1 MIKKALYT
9 TLIAAMASCGTTRNK
24 VDATTQAG
32 DLENSITGIAITD
45 NTVDASNSFWGELL
59 GEACREMDKE
69 NICLSPLSAQF
80 AMAMVA
86 GGAEGKTRTEILN
99 AMQLG
104 DSANIKGRRL
114 LNDIA
119 EKTVW
124 NEHGDV
130 RIANSIWIKEG
141 FEVKQKF
148 VDTNKEYFDALV
160 ESAEFN
166 QETVKRVN
174 DWCNENTNGKIPA
187 ILDRFTESDRML
199 LINAL
204 YLKAAWSKPFQE
216 RNTTDKKF
224 TTERGEEIEVPMM
237 MMRSNEQFYK
247 DDVVSMVT
255 KNLQGGYSMLF
266 ILPGEGVKCDEA
278 AEYVAKDFD
287 TFLKNMEVKDVSLS
301 LPKFTTDF
309 GMSLKNTL
317 ANLGIKR
324 AFGGKAQFGGISDE
338 ALYISD
344 VVQKT
349 YINVNEKGTEAAAV
363 TVAVAGL
370 LSMRPPKIEV
380 ITFDRPFIYAI
391 VKNSGNE
398 VLFAGK
404 VGNPTIK

>member
-1 MIKKALYT
+1 MIRKALY
-9 TLIAAMASCGTTRNK
+9 IALVATVASCGTTKNK
-24 VDATTQAG
+24 VETTTHANDIQDSMTEITAVEDKTAT
-32 DLENSITGIAITD
+32 E
-45 NTVDASNSFWGELL
+45 NSFWGKLL
-59 GEACREMDKE
+59 GEACREMNKE

-86 GGAEGKTRTEILN
+86 NGAEGKTRTEILDV
-99 AMQLG
+99 MQLG
-104 DSANIKGRRL
+104 DSANINSRRL
-114 LNDIA
+114 LDDIA
-119 EKTVW
+119 TKTVW

-130 RIANSIWIKEG
+130 RIANSIWIKDG
-141 FEVKQKF
+141 FDVKQKF

-160 ESAEFN
+160 ENAEFN

-174 DWCNENTNGKIPA
+174 EWCKENTNGKIQS
-187 ILDRFTESDRML
+187 ILDRFNDGDRML

-216 RNTTDKKF
+216 RNTTKKRF
-224 TTERGEEIEVPMM
+224 TTEKGEEIEVPMM
-237 MMRSNEQFYK
+237 MMRYNEQFYK
-247 DDVVSMVT
+247 DDVVAMVS
-255 KNLQGGYSMLF
+255 KRLQGGYSMLF

-278 AEYVAKDFD
+278 AEYVAKNFD
-287 TFLKNMEVKDVSLS
+287 TLLKNMEITDVNLS

-317 ANLGIKR
+317 ASLGIKR
-324 AFGGKAQFGGISDE
+324 AFGGKAQLGGISDE

-363 TVAVAGL
+363 TMAVAGL
-370 LSMRPPKIEV
+370 LSMRPSKIEV

-391 VKNSGNE
+391 VKDNSNE

-404 VGNPTIK
+404 VGNPAIK

>member
-1 MIKKALYT
+1 MVKRILYITAIIAIASCSTTKNKMNAT
-9 TLIAAMASCGTTRNK
+9 TLESGSGIGCEAVSST
-24 VDATTQAG
+24 ATAETA
-32 DLENSITGIAITD
+32 
-45 NTVDASNSFWGELL
+45 NSFWGKLL
-59 GEACREMDKE
+59 GEACREMNQE
-69 NICLSPLSAQF
+69 NICLSPMSAQF

-86 GGAEGKTRTEILN
+86 SGAEGKTKKEICD

-104 DSANIKGRRL
+104 DSANINSRRL
-114 LNDIA
+114 LDDIA
-119 EKTVW
+119 TKTVW

-141 FEVKQKF
+141 FDVKQEF
-148 VDTNKEYFDALV
+148 IDTNKEFFDALV

-174 DWCNENTNGKIPA
+174 DWCNENTNGKIPT
-187 ILDRFTESDRML
+187 IIDRFTDSDRML

-204 YLKAAWSKPFQE
+204 YLKAAWSKPFRE
-216 RNTTDKKF
+216 ENTTKQIF
-224 TTERGEEIEVPMM
+224 TTEKGEEIEVPTMAI
-237 MMRSNEQFYK
+237 RSNEPFYS
-247 DDVVSMVT
+247 DDMVSMVS
-255 KNLQGGYSMLF
+255 KRLQGGYSMLF

-287 TFLKNMEVKDVSLS
+287 TLLKNMEVCNVFLS

-309 GMSLKNTL
+309 SVSLKPIL
-317 ANLGIKR
+317 ANLGITG
-324 AFGGKAQFGGISDE
+324 AFGSKAQFGGISDE
-338 ALYISD
+338 ALFISD

-363 TVAVAGL
+363 TVAVAGA
-370 LSMRPPKIEV
+370 LSMRPPKTEV

-391 VKNSGNE
+391 VKDNGNH

-404 VGNPTIK
+404 VGNPIKK

>member
-32 DLENSITGIAITD
+32 DLENSITDIAITD
-45 NTVDASNSFWGELL
+45 NAVAASNSFWGELL

-80 AMAMVA
+80 AMAMA
-86 GGAEGKTRTEILN
+86 ACGAEGKTRTEILN

-148 VDTNKEYFDALV
+148 VETNKEYFDALV

-174 DWCNENTNGKIPA
+174 DWCNENTNGKIPT

-216 RNTTDKKF
+216 RNTTKQKF
-224 TTERGEEIEVPMM
+224 TTEGGEEIDVPTM
-237 MMRSNEQFYK
+237 MMRSNELFYK
-247 DDVVSMVT
+247 DDVVAMVS
-255 KNLQGGYSMLF
+255 KRLQGGYSMIF

-287 TFLKNMEVKDVSLS
+287 TLLKNMEVRNVTLS

-309 GMSLKNTL
+309 SVSLKPIL
-317 ANLGIKR
+317 ANLGISR

-338 ALYISD
+338 PLYISD
-344 VVQKT
+344 VIQKT

-363 TVAVAGL
+363 TVAVTGL
-370 LSMRPPKIEV
+370 LSTRPPKVEI

-391 VKNSGNE
+391 IKDNGNH

>member
-1 MIKKALYT
+1 MIRKALY
-9 TLIAAMASCGTTRNK
+9 IALAATMASCGTTRNK
-24 VDATTQAG
+24 MGTSTADIATDGATTVTTEKKMEADG
-32 DLENSITGIAITD
+32 A
-45 NTVDASNSFWGELL
+45 FWGRLL
-59 GEACREMDKE
+59 SEACREMDKE

-86 GGAEGKTRTEILN
+86 NGAEGKTKTEILDV
-99 AMQLG
+99 MQLG
-104 DSANIKGRRL
+104 DSANIKSRRL
-114 LNDIA
+114 LDDIA

-130 RIANSIWIKEG
+130 RIANSIWIKDG
-141 FEVKQKF
+141 FDVKQKF

-174 DWCNENTNGKIPA
+174 DWCKENTNGKIES
-187 ILDRFTESDRML
+187 ILDRFTDSDRML

-204 YLKAAWSKPFQE
+204 YFKAAWSKPFQE
-216 RNTTDKKF
+216 RNTSNEKF
-224 TTERGEEIEVPMM
+224 TTEKGEEIKVPTMAI
-237 MMRSNEQFYK
+237 RSNEPFYS
-247 DDVVSMVT
+247 DDIVSMVS
-255 KNLQGGYSMLF
+255 KRLQGGYTMLF

-278 AEYVAKDFD
+278 AKHVAKDFD
-287 TFLKNMEVKDVSLS
+287 TFLKNMEVTDVNLS

-317 ANLGIKR
+317 ASLGIKR

-363 TVAVAGL
+363 TMAVAGL
-370 LSMRPPKIEV
+370 LSMRPSKTES

-391 VKNSGNE
+391 VKDNGNE

-404 VGNPTIK
+404 VGNPAIK